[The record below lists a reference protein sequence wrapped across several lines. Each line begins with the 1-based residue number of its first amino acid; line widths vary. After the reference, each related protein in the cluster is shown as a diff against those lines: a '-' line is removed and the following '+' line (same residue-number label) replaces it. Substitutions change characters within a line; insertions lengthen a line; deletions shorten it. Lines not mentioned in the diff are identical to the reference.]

1 VLCDERRRSVC
12 LRRAAVRGEYTESS
26 GGVPGLVD
34 WSTMIGE
41 TVCVLGEAEG
51 AGLFIPAD
59 SFDGDLDCQFS
70 PK

>member
-1 VLCDERRRSVC
+1 
-12 LRRAAVRGEYTESS
+12 
-26 GGVPGLVD
+26 
-34 WSTMIGE
+34 MIGE
-41 TVCVLGEAEG
+41 AVCVLGEAEG